1 MLDNL
6 RRKFESFNLN
16 TFLASVVSTI
26 ASLSA
31 DDWMQIFYFIIA
43 VIAQILTIYSAFHKT
58 KAERAITY
66 LEVEMKKEE
75 LRGKRITNDLKLIRD
90 EKPTRP

>member
-6 RRKFESFNLN
+6 RRKLESFNIN

-43 VIAQILTIYSAFHKT
+43 VVAQILTIYSAFHKT
-58 KAERAITY
+58 KAEKALTY
-66 LEVEMKKEE
+66 LDVEMKKEE
-75 LRGKRITNDLKLIRD
+75 VRARKIDNDLKYKNNEI
-90 EKPTRP
+90 